1 MQTGTPV
8 SVAGTSCSREPILH
22 DPTEIMEELLKT
34 SLANGY
40 DRQSELIEAETL
52 QAFHR
57 VVGRQFTEL
66 YEKAERSNL

>member
-1 MQTGTPV
+1 
-8 SVAGTSCSREPILH
+8 
-22 DPTEIMEELLKT
+22 MEESLKT

-57 VVGRQFTEL
+57 VVGRQFTEI